1 MKTLVIGGY
10 AQGKLAYV
18 KQQFDLS
25 EYEQYDRVLPVSGT
39 GGKNILI
46 DHLHLWVKKQLEEQN
61 DPETVLRTFL
71 EKQTNWILISDE
83 VGNGIVPMGTLE
95 REYRERTG
103 RMLITVAQQA
113 DEVIRVVCGIGQKLK

>member
-61 DPETVLRTFL
+61 DPETALRIFL
-71 EKQTNWILISDE
+71 EKQPNWILISDE
-83 VGNGIVPMGTLE
+83 VGNGIVPMDTLE

-113 DEVIRVVCGIGQKLK
+113 DGVIRVVCGIGQKLK

>member
-25 EYEQYDRVLPVSGT
+25 EYEQYDRVLPVPGT

-61 DPETVLRTFL
+61 DPETALRTFL

-83 VGNGIVPMGTLE
+83 VGNGIVPMDALE

>member
-10 AQGKLAYV
+10 AQGKLACV

-61 DPETVLRTFL
+61 DPETALRTFL

-83 VGNGIVPMGTLE
+83 VGNGIVPMDTLE

>member
-61 DPETVLRTFL
+61 DPETALRTFL

-83 VGNGIVPMGTLE
+83 VGNGIVPMDTLE
-95 REYRERTG
+95 REYRERAG
-103 RMLITVAQQA
+103 RLLITVAQQA

>member
-46 DHLHLWVKKQLEEQN
+46 DRLHLWVKKQLEEQN
-61 DPETVLRTFL
+61 DPETALRTFL

-83 VGNGIVPMGTLE
+83 VGNGIVPMDTLE